1 MTEVVAGSIQKV
13 DSASVPYHDLLTAGF
28 PCQPFTSKGGGAG
41 TVCFHIIRNLEI
53 MHYLCLPTFSMRALR
68 IIRKRTR
75 NTTFGSFTRF
85 RVGWQRS
92 CFSRLT
98 DKINPCCRI

>member
-1 MTEVVAGSIQKV
+1 MMEVVAGSIQTV
-13 DSASVPYHDLLTAGF
+13 DSASVPYHDLLTGGF

-41 TVCFHIIRNLEI
+41 
-53 MHYLCLPTFSMRALR
+53 
-68 IIRKRTR
+68 

-92 CFSRLT
+92 CF
-98 DKINPCCRI
+98 C